1 MFINFYRIIS
11 DLLFIPI
18 LIYFSIRLLLS
29 KEKVLSILEKFNL
42 SKKKRPKGD
51 LVWINA
57 VSVGEAKTGLIIAK
71 KIKKNNPDINILF
84 STSTLTSYNILSEKK
99 EKNFLLI
106 FTPLDINLVI
116 TRFIKKWKPSLTIF
130 IESEIW
136 PNIFFSLRKNHIKL
150 KLFNARISKNSFLN
164 WSKIIFVA
172 RQVFSL
178 IDECFVQDNQS
189 LERFKKLGVKKVRK
203 IKNLKFL
210 SDKLNINE
218 KKFLNLRDKLQK
230 KKIITLF
237 SSHQDEEKIL
247 IECQKHLS
255 KRIPD
260 LFFIIIPRHIS
271 RVDLIEEQLK
281 HNKVQFTS
289 DNNSFKNIQNKNF
302 LIVNTM
308 GELGL
313 YFKLS
318 DISIVGG
325 SFRNH
330 GGHNPIETNGFKCSL
345 VFGPYMQNF
354 NEIKKKILENKA
366 GFQAKNSQQLK
377 IILERLIN
385 NKRLNIK
392 TFKNFEKLCDFEMRQ
407 SQLSLN
413 DLLK

>member
-57 VSVGEAKTGLIIAK
+57 VSVGEAKTGLIIAI

-164 WSKIIFVA
+164 WSKII
-172 RQVFSL
+172 S
-178 IDECFVQDNQS
+178 IY
-189 LERFKKLGVKKVRK
+189 
-203 IKNLKFL
+203 
-210 SDKLNINE
+210 
-218 KKFLNLRDKLQK
+218 
-230 KKIITLF
+230 
-237 SSHQDEEKIL
+237 IL
-247 IECQKHLS
+247 
-255 KRIPD
+255 
-260 LFFIIIPRHIS
+260 
-271 RVDLIEEQLK
+271 
-281 HNKVQFTS
+281 
-289 DNNSFKNIQNKNF
+289 
-302 LIVNTM
+302 
-308 GELGL
+308 
-313 YFKLS
+313 
-318 DISIVGG
+318 
-325 SFRNH
+325 
-330 GGHNPIETNGFKCSL
+330 
-345 VFGPYMQNF
+345 
-354 NEIKKKILENKA
+354 
-366 GFQAKNSQQLK
+366 
-377 IILERLIN
+377 
-385 NKRLNIK
+385 
-392 TFKNFEKLCDFEMRQ
+392 
-407 SQLSLN
+407 
-413 DLLK
+413 